1 MRTDKEGG
9 QTIFIYL
16 FRGRRSG
23 LGIAHITPVL
33 IFLVKPRKMFPP
45 PLWVLNL
52 RTSTRVNFL
61 NHLWKVM
68 FKLHFLSTFV

>member
-45 PLWVLNL
+45 
-52 RTSTRVNFL
+52 TSVGL
-61 NHLWKVM
+61 
-68 FKLHFLSTFV
+68 KLKN